1 MEQYIHRWTKLVQKL
16 RTKYL
21 NPVGKICVK
30 IGLSANFMTAIS
42 LFFGVVAVYYLFSD
56 HRMFLILGLLHLIA
70 DGLDGVIA
78 RVSKETIFGKYFDY
92 FTDRLIMVLI
102 LLKVGIVLGELY
114 AFVALSVAVLAQ
126 IVHIWSKM
134 QSPILFT
141 RTWLLFFMAVQ
152 LPIVGYLVTGV
163 VAVYVLARQLQ
174 WFVEKHKV

>member
-1 MEQYIHRWTKLVQKL
+1 
-16 RTKYL
+16 
-21 NPVGKICVK
+21 
-30 IGLSANFMTAIS
+30 
-42 LFFGVVAVYYLFSD
+42 
-56 HRMFLILGLLHLIA
+56 
-70 DGLDGVIA
+70 
-78 RVSKETIFGKYFDY
+78 
-92 FTDRLIMVLI
+92 MVLI